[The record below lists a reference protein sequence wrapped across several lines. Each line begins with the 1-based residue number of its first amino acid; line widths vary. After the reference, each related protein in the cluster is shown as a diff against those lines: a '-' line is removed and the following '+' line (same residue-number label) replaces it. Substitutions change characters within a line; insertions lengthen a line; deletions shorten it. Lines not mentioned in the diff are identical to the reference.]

1 VYVYKES
8 CYINASRSKRQQT
21 KIVFYLENR
30 KEIIRKENMKIK
42 ALLLDF
48 GGVIA
53 EEGFQQGLYAI
64 AEKFGLDKKRF
75 FQLANEAVYDSGY
88 VTGKGTEKDYWNE
101 VRQHSGITA
110 PDEELRQEI
119 LSRFIPRDWM
129 LDTVRSLKQNGVTT
143 AILSD
148 QSDWLD
154 QLDSRYHFFQYFDAV
169 FNSYHLGKTKR
180 NAAIFVEVLQA
191 LKTEAGETLFVD
203 DNIEHI
209 DRAVAAGLQT
219 HLYES
224 REGFLKKLGE
234 LGLQ

>member
-1 VYVYKES
+1 MRGL
-8 CYINASRSKRQQT
+8 I
-21 KIVFYLENR
+21 
-30 KEIIRKENMKIK
+30 MKIQ
-42 ALLLDF
+42 AILLDF

-64 AEKFGLDKKRF
+64 AGKFGLDPKRF
-75 FQLANEAVYDSGY
+75 FQLANEAVYNSGY
-88 VTGKGTEKDYWNE
+88 VAGTGSEKDYWNE
-101 VRQHSGITA
+101 VRRHSGITA

-129 LDTVRSLKQNGVTT
+129 LEAVRSMQQHGLVT

-154 QLDSRYHFFQYFDAV
+154 QLDERYHLFQYFDAV

-180 NAAIFVEVLQA
+180 DPSIFADTVQA
-191 LKTEAGETLFVD
+191 LKADAGEVLFVD
-203 DNIEHI
+203 DNIGHV
-209 DRAVAAGLQT
+209 DRAAAAGLQT
-219 HLYES
+219 HHYTG
-224 REGFLKKLGE
+224 RQGFMEKIRE